1 MHARYI
7 FVELVAVTC
16 LWSSWLGAQSI
27 DTAATALKLGFQ
39 FGVKYRR
46 LFAFM
51 GIVREDVSRGEIR
64 FSFCF

>member
-1 MHARYI
+1 
-7 FVELVAVTC
+7 